1 LISLILHQLYYFK
14 VMGTVVQLKNRINNS
29 YSDLKTA
36 LEDKL
41 VLVEEKIKTK
51 LSSKV
56 ELVDEMTKYHLKTGG
71 KKLRALLTL
80 QSAKLCG
87 YSKGTRDVNLAACV
101 ELIHAAT
108 LMHDDVI
115 DNGEIRR
122 GKKTLNRIWGN
133 QSSILVG
140 DYLLSRCFEIM
151 VDDGDQE
158 VLKLLSSTSAEI
170 SQGEVLQLQHKGEID
185 MLEETYLKII
195 SAKTA
200 SLFAAATKVG
210 SILSKKENK
219 TKEALEFYGKNLGL
233 TFQIADDA
241 LDYNSELKLFG
252 KEIGNDFYESKITLP
267 IILLYQKANQ
277 NEKEDLKKFFE
288 KKDRSENEFS
298 QVLILIK
305 KYNIINE
312 CYRKAEHF
320 INLASNSLSIFKE
333 SREKEILKNLTS
345 FSLERSF

>member
-1 LISLILHQLYYFK
+1 
-14 VMGTVVQLKNRINNS
+14 MGTVVQLKNRINNS
-29 YSDLKTA
+29 YLDLKTA
-36 LEDKL
+36 VEDKL

-56 ELVDEMTKYHLKTGG
+56 EMVDEMTNYHLKTGG

-170 SQGEVLQLQHKGEID
+170 SQGEVLQLQHKGEVD

-219 TKEALEFYGKNLGL
+219 TKEALEFYGK
-233 TFQIADDA
+233 THV
-241 LDYNSELKLFG
+241 FG
-252 KEIGNDFYESKITLP
+252 VESATVN
-267 IILLYQKANQ
+267 AFCNA
-277 NEKEDLKKFFE
+277 
-288 KKDRSENEFS
+288 RSR
-298 QVLILIK
+298 QP
-305 KYNIINE
+305 
-312 CYRKAEHF
+312 
-320 INLASNSLSIFKE
+320 
-333 SREKEILKNLTS
+333 
-345 FSLERSF
+345 